1 LWVKS
6 GNTRREQMFSA
17 PHPIADIGRQL
28 DALARA
34 GARVLLLRH
43 DGQNSKKHAACF
55 ARRVK
60 RASQKYSSFRE
71 SEIMI

>member
-1 LWVKS
+1 LS
-6 GNTRREQMFSA
+6 GA
-17 PHPIADIGRQL
+17 WADFASL
-28 DALARA
+28 KKPSVA
-34 GARVLLLRH
+34 
-43 DGQNSKKHAACF
+43 DGQARKKHAACF